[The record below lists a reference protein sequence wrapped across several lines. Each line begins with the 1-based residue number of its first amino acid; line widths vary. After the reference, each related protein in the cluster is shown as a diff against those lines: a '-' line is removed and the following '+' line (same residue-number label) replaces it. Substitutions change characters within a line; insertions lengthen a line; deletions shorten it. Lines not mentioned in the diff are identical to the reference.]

1 MNEIIV
7 ILQILLFGLC
17 VLGGIAV
24 LIFAL
29 RKWDNGIDYDRIIRE
44 LNEQEEK
51 DLDIINQGN
60 KQIDELE
67 SKILDC
73 KRKLGFKLFKRKIIN
88 LKKMVKLYLSFFSF
102 FALKVLKY
110 YLFP

>member
-51 DLDIINQGN
+51 DLDIINKGN

-73 KRKLGFKLFKRKIIN
+73 KKKLGFKLFKRK
-88 LKKMVKLYLSFFSF
+88 K
-102 FALKVLKY
+102 
-110 YLFP
+110 

>member
-29 RKWDNGIDYDRIIRE
+29 RKWDNDIDYDRIIRE

-51 DLDIINQGN
+51 DLDIINKGN

-73 KRKLGFKLFKRKIIN
+73 KKKLGFKLFKRK
-88 LKKMVKLYLSFFSF
+88 K
-102 FALKVLKY
+102 
-110 YLFP
+110 

>member
-1 MNEIIV
+1 MNEIVV

-17 VLGGIAV
+17 VLGGVVV

-29 RKWDNGIDYDRIIRE
+29 RKWDDGINYDRIIRE

-51 DLDIINQGN
+51 DLDIINKGN

-73 KRKLGFKLFKRKIIN
+73 KKRLGFKLFKRK
-88 LKKMVKLYLSFFSF
+88 K
-102 FALKVLKY
+102 
-110 YLFP
+110 

>member
-29 RKWDNGIDYDRIIRE
+29 RKWDNGIDYDRKIRE

-51 DLDIINQGN
+51 DLYIINKGN
-60 KQIDELE
+60 K
-67 SKILDC
+67 
-73 KRKLGFKLFKRKIIN
+73 
-88 LKKMVKLYLSFFSF
+88 
-102 FALKVLKY
+102 
-110 YLFP
+110 

>member
-29 RKWDNGIDYDRIIRE
+29 KKWDNGIDYDRIIRE

-51 DLDIINQGN
+51 DLDIINKGN

-73 KRKLGFKLFKRKIIN
+73 KKKLGFKLFKT
-88 LKKMVKLYLSFFSF
+88 KKHN
-102 FALKVLKY
+102 
-110 YLFP
+110 

>member
-7 ILQILLFGLC
+7 ILQILLLFGLC

-73 KRKLGFKLFKRKIIN
+73 KRKLGFKLFKRKN
-88 LKKMVKLYLSFFSF
+88 N
-102 FALKVLKY
+102 
-110 YLFP
+110 

>member
-51 DLDIINQGN
+51 DLDIINRGN

-73 KRKLGFKLFKRKIIN
+73 KRKLGFKLFKRK
-88 LKKMVKLYLSFFSF
+88 K
-102 FALKVLKY
+102 
-110 YLFP
+110 

>member
-1 MNEIIV
+1 MREILI

-29 RKWDNGIDYDRIIRE
+29 RKWDSGIDYDRIIRE
-44 LNEQEEK
+44 LNKQEEK
-51 DLDIINQGN
+51 DLDIINNGN

-73 KRKLGFKLFKRKIIN
+73 KKKLGFKLFRRKKHN
-88 LKKMVKLYLSFFSF
+88 
-102 FALKVLKY
+102 
-110 YLFP
+110 

>member
-51 DLDIINQGN
+51 DLDIINKGN

-67 SKILDC
+67 SKILDF
-73 KRKLGFKLFKRKIIN
+73 KKKLGFKLFKT
-88 LKKMVKLYLSFFSF
+88 KKHN
-102 FALKVLKY
+102 
-110 YLFP
+110 

>member
-73 KRKLGFKLFKRKIIN
+73 KKKLGLNYLKQKNITENSKKNIYNLFDTVGK
-88 LKKMVKLYLSFFSF
+88 
-102 FALKVLKY
+102 
-110 YLFP
+110 

>member
-51 DLDIINQGN
+51 DLDIINQAN

-73 KRKLGFKLFKRKIIN
+73 KKKLGFKLFKRK
-88 LKKMVKLYLSFFSF
+88 K
-102 FALKVLKY
+102 
-110 YLFP
+110 

>member
-51 DLDIINQGN
+51 DLDIINRGN

-73 KRKLGFKLFKRKIIN
+73 KRKLGFKLFKRKN
-88 LKKMVKLYLSFFSF
+88 N
-102 FALKVLKY
+102 
-110 YLFP
+110 